1 MFICSP
7 TVEKQ
12 LLSGCHFWVGNVCLS
27 NCLYSIS
34 FHNGELHMD
43 NLISVNILQQ
53 KVFNFF
59 QVIFFSSTGFYLG
72 KKQSTLVYSSET
84 IILIRLQITTP
95 DYVQQF
101 CLELTNGPFAWSGHM
116 VQNHTCWYA
125 SCTLG
130 LLKQSNSY
138 LANLTCLWFGCPA
151 VQLVFQHAW
160 FCTMYV
166 RMFLFYFFC
175 MYVMLW
181 LRGQTYVSSLDCFLQ
196 WALTSAY

>member
-43 NLISVNILQQ
+43 NLIRVNILQR

-72 KKQSTLVYSSET
+72 KKQSTLVYSSKT
-84 IILIRLQITTP
+84 IILIRLQITP
-95 DYVQQF
+95 DYDQQF

-125 SCTLG
+125 SCTLRLLNKATRIRPTWPAFG
-130 LLKQSNSY
+130 LDVRQC
-138 LANLTCLWFGCPA
+138 NLCSSMRDFVP
-151 VQLVFQHAW
+151 
-160 FCTMYV
+160 
-166 RMFLFYFFC
+166 C
-175 MYVMLW
+175 MYV
-181 LRGQTYVSSLDCFLQ
+181 CFYF
-196 WALTSAY
+196 TFFVCM